1 MLIVIIAV
9 VAHQWFEWTLY
20 ADGGDRLAVD

>member
-1 MLIVIIAV
+1 MTIVVTAV
-9 VAHQWFEWTLY
+9 PAHQWIEWTLY